1 VAPAAPHDAIIACH
15 HVELGASGTDTHR
28 GAFNALLGD
37 ALRPG
42 STTAAI
48 VVHHTTRLT
57 RDATHARVAEK
68 VLRWRACALG
78 HAGARVGPDG
88 KADGRLERA
97 HSNVRIVDKMS
108 AISSCCAT
116 RCAARAAAMSDPRR
130 LGRRMGEPRR
140 RNTNVK
146 VEGSVALVTGASR
159 GLGRALVHALVEAGA
174 SRVYATARDVT
185 RVARHERI
193 VPLALDI
200 TNEHFS
206 DAMAELTHKPARIF
220 TRRET

>member
-1 VAPAAPHDAIIACH
+1 
-15 HVELGASGTDTHR
+15 
-28 GAFNALLGD
+28 
-37 ALRPG
+37 
-42 STTAAI
+42 
-48 VVHHTTRLT
+48 
-57 RDATHARVAEK
+57 
-68 VLRWRACALG
+68 
-78 HAGARVGPDG
+78 
-88 KADGRLERA
+88 
-97 HSNVRIVDKMS
+97 
-108 AISSCCAT
+108 
-116 RCAARAAAMSDPRR
+116 
-130 LGRRMGEPRR
+130 MGEPRR

-200 TNEHFS
+200 THEHFS